1 MNYDNQH
8 LDVWSRVIERD
19 IMLYP
24 SERVVAFMARNY
36 GDRKLEGVYKGL
48 DIGFGSGRHLQ
59 ILLDY
64 NFEAHGIDYSV
75 QSVQAAK
82 KLFGNAINVKQSN
95 MNDVEYDR
103 EFNVVIM
110 YGVAFFRTVKEMIE
124 DFKRINT
131 FMKPG
136 GRLLVNFRTK
146 DDSLY
151 GQGEEIENNSF
162 VLNTNNIYKGL
173 LYTFLDKAEAV
184 SILKEAGFE
193 VELVEREDYW
203 KNNLQEQHSWW
214 VITARKKDENI

>member
-1 MNYDNQH
+1 MNRDKQN
-8 LDVWSRVIERD
+8 LEVWSKVIEKD

-36 GDRKLEGVYKGL
+36 SCEKLEGDYKGL
-48 DIGFGSGRHLQ
+48 DIGFGSGRHLKV
-59 ILLDY
+59 LLDY

-75 QSVQAAK
+75 QSVSVAK
-82 KLFGNAINVKQSN
+82 ELFGNAINVKQSN
-95 MNDVEYDR
+95 MNDIEYDR

-110 YGVAFFRTVKEMIE
+110 YGVAFLRTVKEMIA
-124 DFKRINT
+124 DFKRVNR

-146 DDSLY
+146 DDFLY
-151 GQGEEIENNSF
+151 GKGEEIENNSF
-162 VLNTNNIYKGL
+162 VLNTNNTYKGL
-173 LYTFLDKAEAV
+173 LYTFLDKDEAV
-184 SILKEAGFE
+184 NILKEAGLE

-214 VITARKKDENI
+214 VITARKKG